1 MQENDFYLIVNNAFK
16 IFKMK
21 RFQIK
26 NSFFAILVLLLLTNC
41 GNSHVEKPDNL
52 IDDDTMIEIF
62 YDLAIIDAAK
72 NSSYENGISTFQ
84 ANDFIFKKYEIDSL
98 QFAKSNKYWA
108 ADVAKYKRMY
118 KIVKE
123 KLEVKKAELE
133 KIKK

>member
-1 MQENDFYLIVNNAFK
+1 MQENDFYLIVNNTFK

-72 NSSYENGISTFQ
+72 NSSY
-84 ANDFIFKKYEIDSL
+84 
-98 QFAKSNKYWA
+98 
-108 ADVAKYKRMY
+108 
-118 KIVKE
+118 
-123 KLEVKKAELE
+123 
-133 KIKK
+133 